1 MDDSKSG
8 LPKPEATR
16 KLVLS
21 LPKPHPVATSLG
33 TLYVRRISMRDVEA
47 LGPSLKAGATPE
59 NDSTLGSA
67 VLRRQT
73 ARAETPDALASLDTE
88 DFNKL
93 DDSDVMELAEA
104 IAEVNALG
112 AISTSDGI
120 GTYQALG
127 QAVREKLIEL
137 SRQMAATMET
147 VRKSMESQLS
157 FLGDST
163 RKALMGNVADISLL
177 SKQLSLPSAIAAFKE
192 PSVRDL
198 AAKAMADPSI
208 ARIAESM
215 KATSPGSAREQA
227 KLGASVLGRNGTPSD
242 GPDLISGIKVPD
254 IAFSMPDPR
263 TMPAYRAARAG
274 EAAAEHLAD
283 VAETTS
289 QMMQSIGTL
298 TTTMMTEVWPK
309 WQAKVED
316 DRKSGQVSLAQA
328 NSSLKWTKWAMIA
341 SVLVSIATTGWQ
353 LWIARENRLEADKQ
367 QAAQLAH
374 TEALMR
380 EQTEAMKSLR
390 VELSRQATELQ
401 RLGASKAEHSPVA
414 ARASAASASH

>member
-1 MDDSKSG
+1 MDVSNSCA
-8 LPKPEATR
+8 PKPEATR

-21 LPKPHPVATSLG
+21 LPKPHPVTTSLG
-33 TLYVRRISMRDVEA
+33 TLYVRHISMRDVEA
-47 LGPSLKAGATPE
+47 LGPVLKTAMTPE
-59 NDSTLGSA
+59 DDSALGSA
-67 VLRRQT
+67 VLRQQT
-73 ARAETPDALASLDTE
+73 TRAETPDALALLDAD

-93 DDSDVMELAEA
+93 DDSDVMVLAKA
-104 IAEVNALG
+104 IVEVNALG

-120 GTYQALG
+120 GVYEALG
-127 QAVREKLIEL
+127 RAVREKLTEQ

-177 SKQLSLPSAIAAFKE
+177 TKQLSLPSALAAVKE
-192 PSVRDL
+192 PSFRDL
-198 AAKAMADPSI
+198 AAKALEDSSI
-208 ARIAESM
+208 ARIAQSM
-215 KATSPGSAREQA
+215 KASSLGGALEQA
-227 KLGASVLGRNGTPSD
+227 KLGTSAADRLGAFNDR
-242 GPDLISGIKVPD
+242 PDPLSGIRGPD
-254 IAFSMPDPR
+254 IAHLLPDPK
-263 TMPAYRAARAG
+263 TMPAYRAAKAG
-274 EAAAEHLAD
+274 EAAAEHLAG

-316 DRKSGQVSLAQA
+316 DRKSGQASLAQA

-341 SVLVSIATTGWQ
+341 SVVVSIATTGWQ
-353 LWIARENRLEADKQ
+353 LWIARENRLEADEQ

-380 EQTEAMKSLR
+380 EQTEVMKSLR
-390 VELSRQATELQ
+390 AELSRQATELQ
-401 RLGASKAEHSPVA
+401 RLGASKAEPAPVGA
-414 ARASAASASH
+414 NASAASASR